1 MLSRQ
6 DRIRPNLTTILFGL
20 FLFFLPLEQILNYLL
35 GLDTLMKPYRIFLIV
50 YLILISR
57 TAYQSI
63 NKHIV
68 LFGCILT
75 YGLIMASLNLA
86 FGSGN
91 SNYLINGLIHFVF
104 GLMIMMSLPSALDKS
119 NAFTLFNIYILGVVV
134 SIVFGYYD
142 FFRSETFRMRG
153 FFNNPNHLAFYINF
167 ASLGLVYKILRK
179 NRAGMNIIIFLFF
192 SVTIIFTG
200 SRTGMLL
207 QAIIILYVLYN
218 LPIKVSMLILS
229 TLGLIVVYNIS
240 KFELV
245 DLNVLNRYDIE
256 NLKSA
261 SGRNDI
267 RDAAIRLGIDT
278 FFLGVGIQQYR
289 YYHLSYLKD
298 NSYSILS
305 DFELGTHNHFL
316 DLLVNFGVPGLAMF
330 LFFMVK
336 IILFSFQLSG
346 LGRSF
351 YRLTVAVVVL
361 ASMSQDMFIFPLFWL
376 LIGLLSN
383 AQKIIRNA

>member
-1 MLSRQ
+1 MLLRQ
-6 DRIRPNLTTILFGL
+6 DRIRPNSITILFGL
-20 FLFFLPLEQILNYLL
+20 FLFFLPLEQILYYLL

-50 YLILISR
+50 YFLISKN
-57 TAYQSI
+57 AYHSI

-75 YGLIMASLNLA
+75 YGLVMASLNLA

-91 SNYLINGLIHFVF
+91 PNYLISGLIHFVF
-104 GLMIMMSLPSALDKS
+104 GLMIMMSLPSALVKS
-119 NAFTLFNIYILGVVV
+119 NVFTLYNFFLLGVVV

-142 FFRSETFRMRG
+142 FFGSETFRMRG

-167 ASLGLVYKILRK
+167 ASLGVVYKILKK
-179 NRAGMNIIIFLFF
+179 NRVGMNIIIFLFF

-207 QAIIILYVLYN
+207 QVIIFLYLLCK
-218 LPIKVSMLILS
+218 LPIRVSMLILS
-229 TLGLIVVYNIS
+229 TLGLIVIYNIS

-245 DLNVLNRYDIE
+245 DLDVLNRYDIE

-289 YYHLSYLKD
+289 YYHLSYLED

-305 DFELGTHNHFL
+305 DFELGTHNHYL
-316 DLLVNFGVPGLAMF
+316 DLLINFGVPGLAMF

-351 YRLTVAVVVL
+351 YQFTVAVMVL
-361 ASMSQDMFIFPLFWL
+361 ASLSQDMFIFPLFWL
-376 LIGLLSN
+376 SIGLLSN